1 MSYLA
6 LLSAL
11 PKLINRLLD
20 KLDEFDRTRKQ
31 LQREERSASV
41 QANPD
46 EAFADLFGKSRNI
59 KLHKP
64 INREAHNVRSNSA
77 TTGVDNDS

>member
-11 PKLINRLLD
+11 PKLFNRLLD
-20 KLDEFDRTRKQ
+20 KLDEFNRTRKQ
-31 LQREERSASV
+31 LQREERRKSV

-46 EAFADLFGKSRNI
+46 ESFADLFGESYNI
-59 KLHKP
+59 KLHKS
-64 INREAHNVRSNSA
+64 INCDADNVRSNSSS
-77 TTGVDNDS
+77 TGLDKDG